1 MLNTNL
7 ANPTHAALVEESLK
21 NAYNTLSDF
30 ANSEEFLL
38 KIQTAFGETFHADKL
53 EGLRQQW
60 IAGDFASLPQ
70 IEILTGTQL
79 RGANAAY
86 AGENNTIY
94 FSEDFLSQY
103 ADNLSAI
110 NSVLLEEL
118 GHYVDWQINDED
130 TPGDEGELFSN
141 LVQGFELSES
151 QVQALQSEDDSVVLD
166 LGNSFGTLQNNYL
179 HIESSDG
186 CSSSNE
192 YKWCSDNL
200 LKQII
205 AERGKNRVY
214 FINGVLVDPQG
225 FEKSLNEVDHTLN
238 LTGNQYSSDISTEYN
253 NSIEFR
259 TLHNPSSALGS
270 DPVSLL
276 DNISIVFSSFFKNFL
291 VNILDESIKKFEK
304 VDIGSDEYKEY
315 ETGYWLIQ
323 PIVEF
328 KSGQGSFLENLKKE
342 YYSWEHFF
350 EMVKFLEKY
359 GELEKLEDKI
369 NSAISQANGSLENP
383 PNDFLEAFG
392 QFWSSKPSVASNYLY
407 EYTPKETKENQYDW
421 K

>member
-1 MLNTNL
+1 MLNTNF
-7 ANPTHAALVEESLK
+7 ANSTHAALVEESLK

-110 NSVLLEEL
+110 NSVLLEEI

-151 QVQALQSEDDSVVLD
+151 QVQALQSEDDSVVLNMKFSPKYD
-166 LGNSFGTLQNNYL
+166 DFSNSPFLALSDQFMQGEKSDSEDFTYSNGYSWNWRTVLQSIIQSRGT
-179 HIESSDG
+179 S
-186 CSSSNE
+186 
-192 YKWCSDNL
+192 K
-200 LKQII
+200 
-205 AERGKNRVY
+205 VF
-214 FINGVLVDPQG
+214 FINGMNVTDININAHSNAVKDAFGITNSSTAPLD
-225 FEKSLNEVDHTLN
+225 SL
-238 LTGNQYSSDISTEYN
+238 EYKN
-253 NSIEFR
+253 YE
-259 TLHNPSSALGS
+259 
-270 DPVSLL
+270 
-276 DNISIVFSSFFKNFL
+276 NISESKGKEAEPNFKTFHDIIIPHL
-291 VNILDESIKKFEK
+291 FEYAVDDFEDLYGKDFREEHKKWK
-304 VDIGSDEYKEY
+304 DWVRD
-315 ETGYWLIQ
+315 
-323 PIVEF
+323 
-328 KSGQGSFLENLKKE
+328 
-342 YYSWEHFF
+342 
-350 EMVKFLEKY
+350 VK
-359 GELEKLEDKI
+359 
-369 NSAISQANGSLENP
+369 
-383 PNDFLEAFG
+383 
-392 QFWSSKPSVASNYLY
+392 
-407 EYTPKETKENQYDW
+407 T
-421 K
+421 